1 MFARFRFKSTRG
13 IISSQWIIPSNSLL
27 SNYIRNLSSTVQHHR
42 SSSTSVSKPQAIP
55 KIPFPPDPTDRN
67 PSLSQ
72 KSISG
77 PLKVSESV
85 KELLPLLTVQPS
97 HYIIIHIHGK
107 PFLVTNGDQIRLPFK
122 MSGVVPGDVLRL
134 NRATCIGSR
143 DYTLKGTP
151 YVNERFYECRATV
164 MGTESEPMRFKE
176 KTKRRCR
183 KVKTVKSKHR
193 FTILRIAEFKIK
205 NLTDIEP

>member
-1 MFARFRFKSTRG
+1 MFARFLIKSTRNTF
-13 IISSQWIIPSNSLL
+13 SSHWIIPSKPILL
-27 SNYIRNLSSTVQHHR
+27 NYTRNLSSTIQHHL
-42 SSSTSVSKPQAIP
+42 SSPTSISKPQTIP
-55 KIPFPPDPTDRN
+55 KISYPLNPTDCN
-67 PSLSQ
+67 PLLPKSLPLE
-72 KSISG
+72 

-85 KELLPLLTVQPS
+85 KELLPLLVIQPS
-97 HYIIIHIHGK
+97 HYIIIHIHGR
-107 PFLVTNGDQIRLPFK
+107 PYLVTTGDKLRLPFR

-151 YVNERFYECRATV
+151 YVDERFYECRAIV

-193 FTILRIAEFKIK
+193 FTVLRIAEFKIK
-205 NLTDIEP
+205 NLTDIET